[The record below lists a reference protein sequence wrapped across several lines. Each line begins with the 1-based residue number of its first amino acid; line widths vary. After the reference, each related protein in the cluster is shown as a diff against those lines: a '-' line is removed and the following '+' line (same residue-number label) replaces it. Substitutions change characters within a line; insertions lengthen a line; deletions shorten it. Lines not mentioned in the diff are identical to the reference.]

1 MAESPANTAQWLKAS
16 FAVAGILISV
26 LLIGLRFIPAE
37 GCGSSQEERQIL
49 QTLNNLD
56 EIIQHGGYV
65 KKVQLNRDGRDDDV
79 YGYEA
84 QIVNEQGV
92 AIGRL
97 RGGRVA
103 GFGTMKPRI
112 LWYKTPGVPEE
123 WPQRQNRRGR
133 GRGGQ

>member
-1 MAESPANTAQWLKAS
+1 MAESPANTAPW

-133 GRGGQ
+133 GRGGH

>member
-1 MAESPANTAQWLKAS
+1 MAEAPPNKSQWIKAI
-16 FAVAGILISV
+16 FALAGILISA

-37 GCGSSQEERQIL
+37 GCGPSQEERQLL

-65 KKVQLNRDGRDDDV
+65 KAVRLNRDSNEDDV
-79 YGYEA
+79 YRYEA
-84 QIVNEQGV
+84 EIVNEQDV
-92 AIGRL
+92 PIGRL

-112 LWYKTPGVPEE
+112 FWYKTPGVPED
-123 WPQRQNRRGR
+123 WPPRKDRRGR
-133 GRGGQ
+133 RGN

>member
-1 MAESPANTAQWLKAS
+1 PDWNKTQIAKVA
-16 FAVAGILISV
+16 FAVVGILISA

-37 GCGSSQEERQIL
+37 GCGPSQEERQLL

-56 EIIQHGGYV
+56 EVISHGGYV
-65 KKVQLNRDGRDDDV
+65 KEVQMKLDGEDDDV

-84 QIVNEQGV
+84 EIVNEQGV
-92 AIGRL
+92 PIGRL

-103 GFGTMKPRI
+103 GFGTMKPRF

-123 WPQRQNRRGR
+123 WPQRNDRRGR
-133 GRGGQ
+133 RR